1 MNKRKLIILLSIVI
15 LLITGCSVHKL
26 DDNNIG
32 SNIKYLLSH
41 KYSICNVNLEG
52 YKYYLSKN
60 IKFISKEEYNSI
72 LLDKYDNKYYL
83 FVDVVAYYH
92 KTDVKYKV
100 NNDSHYSK
108 VLNYNN
114 KNGYIQIDELKNTYF
129 VQYMYNYSKIEAY
142 VKKENL
148 NDAIIEMSYILRSIK
163 FNKSTLESL
172 IGNNILS
179 YKEENYSLFDK
190 KSSETFLDVVEKYE
204 DDAYKKAIE
213 DETIELDEE

>member
-1 MNKRKLIILLSIVI
+1 MNKKKLIILLSIVV

-26 DDNNIG
+26 DNNLG

-41 KYSICNVNLEG
+41 KSNIHNVNFDG
-52 YKYYLSKN
+52 YKYYVPKGIKFLSKD
-60 IKFISKEEYNSI
+60 EYNSI

-92 KTDVKYKV
+92 KTKINYKV
-100 NNDSHYSK
+100 NFNSHFSK
-108 VLNYNN
+108 VLDYNN
-114 KNGYIQIDELKNTYF
+114 INGYIQIDELKNTYF

-148 NDAIIEMSYILRSIK
+148 NEAIIEMSYILRSVK
-163 FNKSTLESL
+163 FNDVVLDSL
-172 IGNNILS
+172 VGNNILS

-213 DETIELDEE
+213 DETIELGEE

>member
-1 MNKRKLIILLSIVI
+1 MNKKKLIILLSIVV

-26 DDNNIG
+26 DNNLG

-41 KYSICNVNLEG
+41 KSNMHNVNFDG
-52 YKYYLSKN
+52 YHYYVPKG
-60 IKFISKEEYNSI
+60 IKFLSKEEYNSI

-92 KTDVKYKV
+92 KTQIDYKI
-100 NNDSHYSK
+100 NNNSHYSK
-108 VLNYNN
+108 ILNYNG
-114 KNGYIQIDELKNTYF
+114 KKGYIQIDELKNTYF

-148 NDAIIEMSYILRSIK
+148 NDAIIEMSYILRSVK
-163 FNKSTLESL
+163 FNKPVLESL
-172 IGNNILS
+172 VGNNILS

>member
-1 MNKRKLIILLSIVI
+1 MNKKKLIILLSIVV

-26 DDNNIG
+26 DNNLG

-41 KYSICNVNLEG
+41 KSNIHNVNLDG
-52 YKYYLSKN
+52 YKYYVPKG
-60 IKFISKEEYNSI
+60 IKFLSKEEYNSV

-92 KTDVKYKV
+92 KKQIDYKI
-100 NNDSHYSK
+100 NNNSHYSK
-108 VLNYNN
+108 VLNFNG
-114 KNGYIQIDELKNTYF
+114 KKGYIQIDELKNTYF

-148 NDAIIEMSYILRSIK
+148 NDAIIEMSYILRSVE
-163 FNKSTLESL
+163 FNKHVLESL

>member
-1 MNKRKLIILLSIVI
+1 MNKKKLIILLSIVV
-15 LLITGCSVHKL
+15 LLVSGCSVHKL
-26 DDNNIG
+26 DNNLG

-41 KYSICNVNLEG
+41 NSNIYNVNFDG
-52 YKYYLSKN
+52 YKYYVPKG
-60 IKFISKEEYNSI
+60 IKFLSKEEYNYI

-92 KTDVKYKV
+92 KTQIDYKI
-100 NNDSHYSK
+100 NNNSHYSK
-108 VLNYNN
+108 VLNFRN
-114 KNGYIQIDELKNTYF
+114 KKGYIQIDVLKNAYF

-163 FNKSTLESL
+163 FNDKVLESL
-172 IGNNILS
+172 VGNNILS

>member
-1 MNKRKLIILLSIVI
+1 MNKRKLIILLSIVV

-26 DDNNIG
+26 DNNLG

-41 KYSICNVNLEG
+41 KTKMHNVNFDG
-52 YKYYLSKN
+52 YHYYVPKG
-60 IKFISKEEYNSI
+60 IKFLSKEEYNSV

-92 KTDVKYKV
+92 KTKIDYKI
-100 NNDSHYSK
+100 NNNSHYSK
-108 VLNYNN
+108 VLNYNG
-114 KNGYIQIDELKNTYF
+114 KKGYIQIDELKNTYF
-129 VQYMYNYSKIEAY
+129 VQYMYNYSKIEAF

-148 NDAIIEMSYILRSIK
+148 NDAIIEMSYILRSVK
-163 FNKSTLESL
+163 FNKPVLESL
-172 IGNNILS
+172 VGNNILS